1 MSSSAMEWI
10 GHQTAGKRMEIR
22 VTSVE
27 ERMLDSLG
35 PCEIECD
42 EGFSVAKEFG
52 KHQIPEGFI

>member
-1 MSSSAMEWI
+1 VDRSPDCWKKD
-10 GHQTAGKRMEIR
+10 GNK
-22 VTSVE
+22 SVE
-27 ERMLDSLG
+27 ERMLGSLG